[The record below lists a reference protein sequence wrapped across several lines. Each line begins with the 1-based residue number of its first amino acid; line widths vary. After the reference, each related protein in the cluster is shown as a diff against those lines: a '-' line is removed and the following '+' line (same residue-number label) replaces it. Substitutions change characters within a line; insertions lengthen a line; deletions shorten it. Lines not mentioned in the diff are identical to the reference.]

1 MTKIKYDYAEMS
13 EIIPG
18 LYLSSIDS
26 ALDSQ
31 TLTSY
36 SIKTIVSVLSNLPKF
51 NRIDSIDYYYIE
63 LDDDEQ
69 QDLLVH
75 LDQTFQII
83 EKSLKNNRNVLVH
96 CALGVSR
103 SSATVMAYLMCSQ
116 KSSSFNDAYRLVKSK
131 RTIIGPNFGF
141 RRQLA
146 LYEKL
151 DCDLSMTNIW
161 MRRYIFNR
169 LVHSY
174 SDSYYDHQQPIHC
187 QSRKAKNF
195 SHYLKMFQ
203 GYFEQQQQQSQSI
216 VCQPNFV
223 YYKCKSCRSILFNQN
238 DLIDHDNNGEYSN
251 NDTHKKITNHHHHHH
266 GSNKSIDG
274 TIYIMIV
281 KWIADD
287 LLKYFDSLKK
297 SGKIDCPKCQTKL
310 GRFEWNRP
318 YNYRRY
324 TYTVQYD
331 DCQWMNEVI
340 VPLVLSI
347 TQSKIDTYIVQ

>member
-1 MTKIKYDYAEMS
+1 MTKLIKYDYAEMS
-13 EIIPG
+13 EILPG
-18 LYLSSIDS
+18 LYLSSLDS

-31 TLTSY
+31 TLTTY
-36 SIKTIVSVLSNLPKF
+36 SIKTIVSILSNLPKF
-51 NRIDSIDYYYIE
+51 NRIDSINYYFIE
-63 LDDDEQ
+63 LDDEEQ
-69 QDLLVH
+69 QDLLVY
-75 LDQTFQII
+75 LERTFQII
-83 EKSLKNNRNVLVH
+83 DQSLKNNQNVLVH

-103 SSATVMAYLMCSQ
+103 SSATVIAYLMKSQ

-131 RTIIGPNFGF
+131 RIIIGPNFGF

-151 DCDLSMTNIW
+151 EGDLSMTNVW

-169 LVHSY
+169 MVHSY
-174 SDSYYDHQQPIHC
+174 SDSYYDHQQPIQC

-195 SHYLKMFQ
+195 LNYLKMFQ
-203 GYFEQQQQQSQSI
+203 EYFQQQNQSML
-216 VCQPNFV
+216 VCQPKCI

-238 DLIDHDNNGEYSN
+238 DLIDNENDQQQQQQQQQQQNNNTTNRHVLSTN
-251 NDTHKKITNHHHHHH
+251 NDA
-266 GSNKSIDG
+266 DG
-274 TIYIMIV
+274 TIHIIIV

-287 LLKYFDSLKK
+287 LLKYFDSLQK

-318 YNYRRY
+318 YNYRRFI
-324 TYTVQYD
+324 YTVQYD
-331 DCQWMNEVI
+331 DYPWMNEVI

-347 TQSKIDTYIVQ
+347 TRSKIDTYIVQ